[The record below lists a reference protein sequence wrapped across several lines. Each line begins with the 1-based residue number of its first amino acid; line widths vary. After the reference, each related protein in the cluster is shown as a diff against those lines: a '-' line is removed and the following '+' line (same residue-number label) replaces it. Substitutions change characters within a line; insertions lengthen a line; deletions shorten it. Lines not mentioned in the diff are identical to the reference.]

1 MIIKILLL
9 VIVIVILYLSINTLD
24 TFTTSVSSET
34 EKVEIKDQD
43 IIQLESIV
51 SEQASEL
58 REMIEDRKSLQQDI
72 SDIAE
77 LVYTDETTSV
87 SSDPTSTSTGGDP
100 TSTSTPS

>member
-9 VIVIVILYLSINTLD
+9 LIVIAILYLSMTTLD

-34 EKVEIKDQD
+34 EKVKVKDED
-43 IIQLESIV
+43 IIKLESIV

-58 REMIEDRKSLQQDI
+58 KEIIEDRKDLQQDI

-77 LVYTDETTSV
+77 LVYTDGTTSV
-87 SSDPTSTSTGGDP
+87 SSDPTSTST
-100 TSTSTPS
+100 SS